1 MKLLD
6 AAGRL
11 HLWLLRVLTGILSVF
26 LVLTPVSGLWMLVFC
41 GITAGVFAVLSGN
54 VYSLVLALPCEQETA
69 YRKKAYCVVCDLDSG
84 FELWSG
90 LLCVG
95 AGQAGN

>member
-1 MKLLD
+1 MAAACSHRDPVCFFGTYAGQRTLD
-6 AAGRL
+6 AVSDETLL
-11 HLWLLRVLTGILSVF
+11 HA
-26 LVLTPVSGLWMLVFC
+26 SGFWRICAALVFC

-84 FELWSG
+84 FELWCWS
-90 LLCVG
+90 VI
-95 AGQAGN
+95 